1 MKFIPINFRF
11 LFGNILGYIF
21 YIFSGKRKL
30 IKKIDKSKVLSIY
43 FHNPSVHVFES
54 TIKWLLKHNYKIIS
68 IKDLKKY
75 YKNGQCEVEKN
86 AFISFDDAWSGNIYL
101 LPILKKYN
109 IPITLF
115 VPIKAIED
123 GHIWLD
129 TVRRQFAN
137 IDNELKNGISIKDL
151 KKIPYEHGCSLYE
164 SAKKIDNSAREIM
177 TKEQLIAY
185 SKFTSI
191 ASHTITHPILTNCSK
206 KIVEF
211 ELNQSYKVLNEWNL
225 STNQSIAYPN
235 GSYNE
240 ETIKIL
246 KKSQYKYAFTTE
258 PKFIDLSLKD
268 NNYAIPRIC
277 IPNNLGLY
285 ENLAR
290 MSMVW
295 SKFLKNK

>member
-1 MKFIPINFRF
+1 MKSISNNLRF
-11 LFGNILGYIF
+11 HIGNVLGYIF
-21 YIFSGKRKL
+21 YVFSGKKIL
-30 IKKIDKSKVLSIY
+30 LQKIDNSKVLSIY
-43 FHNPSVHVFES
+43 FHNPSVYVFES

-68 IKDLKKY
+68 IEQLKEY
-75 YKNGQCEVEKN
+75 YKKGQCEAEKN
-86 AFISFDDAWSGNIYL
+86 VFISFDDAWSGNINL

-109 IPITLF
+109 LPITLF

-123 GHIWLD
+123 GHIWLN

-151 KKIPYEHGCSLYE
+151 KKIPFEHGYSLYDF
-164 SAKKIDNSAREIM
+164 AKKTDNAHREIM

-185 SKFTSI
+185 SKFVSI

-211 ELNQSYKVLNEWNL
+211 ELNQSYKVLNEWKL
-225 STNQSIAYPN
+225 GTNESFAYPN
-235 GSYNE
+235 GSYSE
-240 ETIKIL
+240 EIIKIL

-258 PKFIDLSLKD
+258 PKFIDLSVKD
-268 NNYAIPRIC
+268 NNYTIPRIC
-277 IPNNLGLY
+277 IPDNLGKY

-295 SKFLKNK
+295 SNFLKK

>member
-1 MKFIPINFRF
+1 MKSIPNNLRYH
-11 LFGNILGYIF
+11 LGNVLGYIF
-21 YIFSGKRKL
+21 YVFSGKKIL
-30 IKKIDKSKVLSIY
+30 LQKIDNSKVLSIY
-43 FHNPSVHVFES
+43 FHNPSVYVFES

-68 IKDLKKY
+68 IKQLKENFK
-75 YKNGQCEVEKN
+75 KGQCEVEKN
-86 AFISFDDAWSGNIYL
+86 VFISFDDAWSGNINL

-109 IPITLF
+109 LPITLF
-115 VPIKAIED
+115 VPIKALED
-123 GHIWLD
+123 GHIWLN

-151 KKIPYEHGCSLYE
+151 KKISFEHGCNLYDF
-164 SAKKIDNSAREIM
+164 AKKTDNAHREIM

-185 SKFTSI
+185 SKFASI

-211 ELNQSYKVLNEWNL
+211 ELNQSYKVLNEWKL
-225 STNQSIAYPN
+225 GTNESFAYPN
-235 GSYNE
+235 GSYSE
-240 ETIKIL
+240 EIIKIL

-258 PKFIDLSLKD
+258 PKFIDLSVKD
-268 NNYAIPRIC
+268 NNYTVPRIC
-277 IPNNLGLY
+277 IPDNLGKY

-295 SKFLKNK
+295 SNFLKK